1 MQFSERISRISV
13 SSTAAVLQKADKL
26 RATGVKLV
34 DFGAG
39 EPDFPTPDHIKQAAV
54 RALEENFTKY
64 TPTGGTRELK
74 EALVDRHAKD
84 FGSHYSVEECLV
96 TVGGKQA
103 IFEAMV
109 ATLNDGDEVIL
120 PVPYWVSY
128 LDIINYA
135 GGKAVFLETDEAEDF
150 AVRADAVEKLIT
162 PRTRMIV
169 VNSPNNPT
177 GAVILRARKWKSS
190 WVWQRG
196 TRFSCCQTSAIA
208 IFSTMTRRF
217 PWGASTDREHLLIV
231 GSLSK
236 TYAMTGWR
244 VGFALGSSKLL
255 ANMLKLQS
263 HSTSNPTSI
272 AQKAAVEAL
281 RGSQDSVRAML
292 AEYRRRRDRVVEGL
306 RAIPDIKCT
315 MPQGA
320 FYAYPNVSAYLNRDG
335 LANTT
340 VLAEKLLEEAH
351 VAVVPGPAFGT
362 QQHVRLSYATSLD
375 QIDEGLRRMAEF
387 FAKFLDRKCP
397 PSTARSNSPI
407 SSSRK
412 SGGGGIWRR
421 SLTRQTPHP
430 RTSGQSANPC
440 IGEVWVTD
448 DASRFLNGP
457 AAGMTL
463 AEASEKY
470 GPELHGKSWPGRR
483 FPLLA
488 KYIFTSDW
496 LSVQVHPDDAYAAV
510 HDPGN
515 LGKCE
520 MWYFLKT
527 DPDAAI
533 LLGLKPG
540 VTKEQL
546 LPAFKAGTSRD
557 FLQSFRPEQEE
568 AAFLPPGIVHALGPG
583 LVLFEVE
590 ENSDLTYRLDDFGRP
605 GLDGNPRPLHLE
617 KGLEVIRPELPPR
630 RDLPRLELKEKYGTR
645 RLVLASRF
653 FALEELS
660 VRHTATFHSIAREGG
675 GAFHRG
681 R

>member
-13 SSTAAVLQKADKL
+13 SSTAAVVQKAEKL

-120 PVPYWVSY
+120 PVPYWVSF

-135 GGKAVFLETDEAEDF
+135 GGKAVFLETDEKENF
-150 AVRADAVEKLIT
+150 AVQADAVEKLIT

-177 GAVILRARKWKSS
+177 GAAVSREEMERLLGLAARHKVLLLSDECYC
-190 WVWQRG
+190 QFLYDDPP
-196 TRFSCCQTSAIA
+196 FSLGIS
-208 IFSTMTRRF
+208 M
-217 PWGASTDREHLLIV
+217 DREHLLVV

-244 VGFALGSSKLL
+244 VGFALGSNKLL

-292 AEYRRRRDRVVEGL
+292 AEYRRRRDRVVQGL
-306 RAIPDIKCT
+306 RAIPGVKCT
-315 MPQGA
+315 LPQGA
-320 FYAYPNVSAYLNRDG
+320 FYAYPNISSYLNRDG

-362 QQHVRLSYATSLD
+362 EQHIRLSYATSLD
-375 QIDEGLRRMAEF
+375 HIDEGLRRMAAF
-387 FAKFLDRKCP
+387 FSKF
-397 PSTARSNSPI
+397 
-407 SSSRK
+407 
-412 SGGGGIWRR
+412 
-421 SLTRQTPHP
+421 
-430 RTSGQSANPC
+430 
-440 IGEVWVTD
+440 
-448 DASRFLNGP
+448 
-457 AAGMTL
+457 
-463 AEASEKY
+463 
-470 GPELHGKSWPGRR
+470 
-483 FPLLA
+483 
-488 KYIFTSDW
+488 
-496 LSVQVHPDDAYAAV
+496 
-510 HDPGN
+510 
-515 LGKCE
+515 
-520 MWYFLKT
+520 
-527 DPDAAI
+527 
-533 LLGLKPG
+533 
-540 VTKEQL
+540 
-546 LPAFKAGTSRD
+546 
-557 FLQSFRPEQEE
+557 
-568 AAFLPPGIVHALGPG
+568 
-583 LVLFEVE
+583 
-590 ENSDLTYRLDDFGRP
+590 
-605 GLDGNPRPLHLE
+605 
-617 KGLEVIRPELPPR
+617 
-630 RDLPRLELKEKYGTR
+630 
-645 RLVLASRF
+645 
-653 FALEELS
+653 
-660 VRHTATFHSIAREGG
+660 
-675 GAFHRG
+675 
-681 R
+681 

>member
-1 MQFSERISRISV
+1 V
-13 SSTAAVLQKADKL
+13 VQKADKL
-26 RATGVKLV
+26 RSTGAKLV
-34 DFGAG
+34 DFGPG

-120 PVPYWVSY
+120 PVPYWVSF

-135 GGKAVFLETDEAEDF
+135 GGKAVFLETDEAENF
-150 AVRADAVEKLIT
+150 AVRAEAVEELIT

-177 GAVILRARKWKSS
+177 GAVVPRDEMERLVAVAARHKVLLLSDECYCHFLYDAPP
-190 WVWQRG
+190 
-196 TRFSCCQTSAIA
+196 FSLGRSK
-208 IFSTMTRRF
+208 
-217 PWGASTDREHLLIV
+217 DRDHLLIV

-244 VGFALGSSKLL
+244 VGFALGSHKLL

-306 RAIPDIKCT
+306 RAIPEIKCT

-320 FYAYPNVSAYLNRDG
+320 FYAYPNISSYLNRDG

-351 VAVVPGPAFGT
+351 VAIVPGPAFGT

-375 QIDEGLRRMAEF
+375 HIDEGLRRMAAF
-387 FAKFLDRKCP
+387 FA
-397 PSTARSNSPI
+397 
-407 SSSRK
+407 
-412 SGGGGIWRR
+412 
-421 SLTRQTPHP
+421 
-430 RTSGQSANPC
+430 
-440 IGEVWVTD
+440 
-448 DASRFLNGP
+448 RFACG
-457 AAGMTL
+457 
-463 AEASEKY
+463 
-470 GPELHGKSWPGRR
+470 
-483 FPLLA
+483 
-488 KYIFTSDW
+488 
-496 LSVQVHPDDAYAAV
+496 
-510 HDPGN
+510 
-515 LGKCE
+515 
-520 MWYFLKT
+520 
-527 DPDAAI
+527 
-533 LLGLKPG
+533 
-540 VTKEQL
+540 
-546 LPAFKAGTSRD
+546 
-557 FLQSFRPEQEE
+557 
-568 AAFLPPGIVHALGPG
+568 
-583 LVLFEVE
+583 
-590 ENSDLTYRLDDFGRP
+590 
-605 GLDGNPRPLHLE
+605 
-617 KGLEVIRPELPPR
+617 
-630 RDLPRLELKEKYGTR
+630 
-645 RLVLASRF
+645 
-653 FALEELS
+653 
-660 VRHTATFHSIAREGG
+660 
-675 GAFHRG
+675 
-681 R
+681 